1 MLLRLLWS
9 TRDVLLCS
17 PKPPEQEVEMQ
28 VEGNL
33 AAEVSLIALDTLEL
47 IIQVPCHC
55 LTVTARHTQLI
66 IQVPCHCLTV
76 TARHTQLI
84 IQVPCHCLTVTAR
97 HTQLII
103 QVPCHCLTVTAR
115 HTQLAPAIHCPPS
128 PLMGTIVLLLQRD
141 THSSLQPSTAH
152 PALSW
157 GPLSY
162 CYSETHT
169 ACSSHPLPTQPSH
182 GDHCLTVTARHTQL
196 APAIRCPPSPLM
208 GTIVLLLQRDTHS
221 SLQPSAAHPAL
232 SWGPLSYCYSE
243 THTAR
248 SSHPLPTQPSHGDHC
263 LTVTARHT
271 QLAPAIR
278 CPPSPLMGTTVLLL
292 QRDTHSSLQP
302 SAAHPALS
310 WGPLSYCYSET
321 HTACSSHPL
330 PTQPSHGDHCLTVT
344 ARHTQLAPAIHCPP
358 SPLMGTIVLLLQRDT
373 HSSLQPSAAHPAL
386 SWGPLSYS
394 ETHSSLLMHCPPSPL
409 MGTTVLQRDTQLSPH
424 ALPTQPSHG
433 DHCLTVRHTQLSPH
447 ALPIH
452 CPPSP
457 HGDHCHVVTVRHTQ
471 LSPHALPI
479 HWWMPTQSSRG
490 DHCLTVRHT

>member
-1 MLLRLLWS
+1 MIHKRCVAVQPQAPGAGGGDAGGGQPG
-9 TRDVLLCS
+9 RR
-17 PKPPEQEVEMQ
+17 
-28 VEGNL
+28 G
-33 AAEVSLIALDTLEL
+33 VSHRPGHPGAHHPGT
-47 IIQVPCHC
+47 VPLSYCYSETHTAHHPG
-55 LTVTARHTQLI
+55 TVPLSYCYSETHTAHHPGTVPLSYCYSETHTAHHPGTVPLSYCYSETHTAHHPGTVPLSYCYSETHTARSSHPLPTQ
-66 IQVPCHCLTV
+66 PSHGD
-76 TARHTQLI
+76 
-84 IQVPCHCLTVTAR
+84 
-97 HTQLII
+97 
-103 QVPCHCLTVTAR
+103 HCLTVTAR

-169 ACSSHPLPTQPSH
+169 ARSSHPLPTQPSHGDHCLTVTARHTQLAPAIHCPPSPLMGTIVLLLQRDTHSSLQPSTAHPALSWGPLSYCYSETHTARSSHPLPTQPSH

-278 CPPSPLMGTTVLLL
+278 CPPSPLMGTTVL
-292 QRDTHSSLQP
+292 
-302 SAAHPALS
+302 
-310 WGPLSYCYSET
+310 
-321 HTACSSHPL
+321 
-330 PTQPSHGDHCLTVT
+330 
-344 ARHTQLAPAIHCPP
+344 
-358 SPLMGTIVLLLQRDT
+358 
-373 HSSLQPSAAHPAL
+373 
-386 SWGPLSYS
+386 
-394 ETHSSLLMHCPPSPL
+394 
-409 MGTTVLQRDTQLSPH
+409 QRDTQLSPH

-479 HWWMPTQSSRG
+479 HW
-490 DHCLTVRHT
+490 